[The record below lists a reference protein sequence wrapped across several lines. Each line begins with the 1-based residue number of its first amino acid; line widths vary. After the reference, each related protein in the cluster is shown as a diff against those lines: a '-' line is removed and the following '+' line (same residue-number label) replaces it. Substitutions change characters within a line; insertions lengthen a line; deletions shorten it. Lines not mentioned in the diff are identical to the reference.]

1 MKRAIFSTFSSRSA
15 SRALQVVLWAAVL
28 ILAAC
33 DNDVNFSPT
42 APDWPPVTPVGERS
56 LQISGSLTAE
66 RGSCLEATILFDG
79 VELAGARS
87 VCPNPSGC
95 ATQTLSAVTQS
106 SSGRHTISF
115 QVLDQSAA
123 AVEYLAQ
130 GEVLV
135 TRNALGL
142 GGVRI
147 GLGPE
152 LATLRPGE
160 SVSFEVLFSDFTD
173 TP

>member
-1 MKRAIFSTFSSRSA
+1 MKRATFSRRSA
-15 SRALQVVLWAAVL
+15 SRALQVVLCAAVL
-28 ILAAC
+28 TLAAC

-66 RGSCLEATILFDG
+66 PGSCLEATILFDG

-87 VCPNPSGC
+87 VCPEPGGC
-95 ATQTLSAVTQS
+95 ATLTLTAVTSS
-106 SSGRHTISF
+106 SSGWHTISF

-135 TRNALGL
+135 TRDGLGL
-142 GGVRI
+142 GGVRM

>member
-1 MKRAIFSTFSSRSA
+1 MKRATLSRRSV
-15 SRALQVVLWAAVL
+15 SRTLQVVLWATASL
-28 ILAAC
+28 LAAC

-42 APDWPPVTPVGERS
+42 APAWPPVTPVGERS

-66 RGSCLEATILFDG
+66 RGSCLEATVLFDG
-79 VELAGARS
+79 VELEGART
-87 VCPNPSGC
+87 VCPDRGGC
-95 ATQTLSAVTQS
+95 ATLTFAAVTS
-106 SSGRHTISF
+106 SGAGRHTISF
-115 QVLDQSAA
+115 QVLDQTATT
-123 AVEYLAQ
+123 VEYLAQ
-130 GEVLV
+130 GEALI
-135 TRNALGL
+135 TRDGLGL

-160 SVSFEVLFSDFTD
+160 SVSFEVLFTDFGD